1 MNDFQ
6 DKDLIIK
13 KRLGRQIDASH
24 TVYNIFKNQTNF
36 FGYDSIE
43 VMFAN
48 ENDGFD
54 TIEVMFANAN
64 VGYDSIE
71 VMFAKALSRFLVRS

>member
-1 MNDFQ
+1 
-6 DKDLIIK
+6 
-13 KRLGRQIDASH
+13 
-24 TVYNIFKNQTNF
+24 
-36 FGYDSIE
+36 
-43 VMFAN
+43 MFAN